1 MSSQSCRGFPSTSIS
16 TYTTHSNKT
25 ENILSNYKAVSGSKS
40 AYSSLLSKPILTG
53 GNSYPR
59 ETGLDRSLSGSNTS
73 LSSVKSAREPLTFST
88 RSTLSSA
95 YSSVLDS
102 TGSSSAVELERA
114 KIKIRKL
121 EKEVS

>member
-1 MSSQSCRGFPSTSIS
+1 MSSPT
-16 TYTTHSNKT
+16 
-25 ENILSNYKAVSGSKS
+25 VSGSKS

-59 ETGLDRSLSGSNTS
+59 ATGLDQSLSGSNTS

-88 RSTLSSA
+88 HSTFSSP

-114 KIKIRKL
+114 KLKIRKL